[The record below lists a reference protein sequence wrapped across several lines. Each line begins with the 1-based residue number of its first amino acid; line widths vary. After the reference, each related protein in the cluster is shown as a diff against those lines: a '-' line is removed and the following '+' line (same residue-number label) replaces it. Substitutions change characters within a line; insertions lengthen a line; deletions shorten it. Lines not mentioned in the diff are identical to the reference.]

1 MSYDRHMP
9 IILIE
14 VRGKGVNSDEI
25 GNVQGG
31 MAVDKGVN
39 SNLREVEGV
48 RKGLRVGTPKSN
60 SRGWRTTKQLC
71 KLSGWRNSET
81 IFQTEESS
89 LDEVRDA
96 RDRIGYTWSYK

>member
-1 MSYDRHMP
+1 MP

-60 SRGWRTTKQLC
+60 SRG
-71 KLSGWRNSET
+71 
-81 IFQTEESS
+81 
-89 LDEVRDA
+89 
-96 RDRIGYTWSYK
+96 